1 MASCVG
7 RRWAAILLMCALAAP
22 AGCSGQ
28 AEQQTVVDFWAMG
41 GEGERIHPLV
51 EQFERAN
58 PDVKIRVQQVP
69 WTAAYEKLVTAFAG
83 DALPDVCQLG
93 NTWIPLFAELGA
105 LEELTDRVG
114 PGHEVDPKEYFS
126 GVWASNVVGDRVF
139 GVPWYVDTR
148 ILFYRKDLLAKAG
161 HDQPPRTWDEWMQTM
176 RDVQARQPKGS
187 YAALL
192 PVNEFE
198 QPVIL
203 GLEADAVMLRDG
215 GRYGN
220 FSGPEFRRAFEFYV
234 NIFREGLAPRL
245 SNTHISNVWQEFER
259 GTFAMYVTGPWNVN
273 EFRQRMSEDMEGKWT
288 TAPMPSPNDERP
300 GASTAGGCSLVVFES
315 SRQKEAA
322 WRFVE
327 FLSSVDQQVELSR
340 CTSNLPARDA
350 AWAKSGLLDDP
361 EYAAFHAQ
369 LANVRP
375 APPAPEWES
384 IVTGELV
391 KTAEAV
397 IGGRVSVDEGLAA
410 LDRKVDLIL
419 EKRRWMLARGEEAG
433 TEAP

>member
-1 MASCVG
+1 MSSCS
-7 RRWAAILLMCALAAP
+7 RSYSPARFLIFTLLSALL
-22 AGCSGQ
+22 GCGGQ
-28 AEQQTVVDFWAMG
+28 AEQRTVVDFWAMG
-41 GEGERIHPLV
+41 GEGERIQSLV
-51 EQFERAN
+51 QQFERAH
-58 PDVKIRVQQVP
+58 PDIRIRVQQVP

-83 DALPDVCQLG
+83 EALPDVCQLG
-93 NTWIPLFAELGA
+93 NTWIALFAALGA
-105 LEELTDRVG
+105 LEDLTDRVG
-114 PGHEVDPKEYFS
+114 PGHEVDPKEYFP
-126 GVWASNVVGDRVF
+126 GVWASNVVDQRVF

-161 HDQPPRTWDEWMQTM
+161 HDEPPQTWDEWMQTM
-176 RDVQARQPKGS
+176 RDVQAQQPEGS

-198 QPVIL
+198 QPIIL
-203 GLEADAVMLRDG
+203 GLQTGAPMLSDG
-215 GRYGN
+215 GRRGN

-273 EFRQRMSEDMEGKWT
+273 EFRQRMSPAMEGKWT

-300 GASTAGGCSLVVFES
+300 GASTAGGCSLVVFRES
-315 SRQKEAA
+315 PRKEAA
-322 WRFVE
+322 WKFVE
-327 FLSSVDQQVELSR
+327 FLSRVDQQVELCL

-350 AWAKSGLLDDP
+350 AWKKAGLLDDP
-361 EYAAFHAQ
+361 EYAAFHEQ
-369 LANVRP
+369 LSNVRP
-375 APPAPEWES
+375 APPVPEWES

-397 IGGRVSVDEGLAA
+397 IAGRVSVDDGLAA
-410 LDRKVDLIL
+410 LDRKVDTLL
-419 EKRRWMLARGEEAG
+419 EKRRWMLARSALE
-433 TEAP
+433 TTQ